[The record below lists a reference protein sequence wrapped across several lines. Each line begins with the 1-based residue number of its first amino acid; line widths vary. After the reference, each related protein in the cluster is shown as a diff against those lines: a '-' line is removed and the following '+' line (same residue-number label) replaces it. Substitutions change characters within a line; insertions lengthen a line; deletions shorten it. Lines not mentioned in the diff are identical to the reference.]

1 MNFEYPFFLI
11 IPVIYLIMKYF
22 FSSVD
27 DRIIFPNASF
37 FTKSKNRFSLIEF
50 IIILLLSLS
59 LASPVK
65 SKIITDTYKKGYNI
79 VIDLDTSGS
88 MAEFNKIDAAKAV
101 SLDFAKKR
109 KNDALGLVVFGNI
122 AYIAS
127 PLTFDKKTF
136 SDILRRIY
144 VSIAGG
150 KTAIYDAL
158 FLSSNL
164 FKNAKGEKIII
175 LLTDGMDNMSIT
187 PLDVVI
193 KKLKKENIKVY
204 AIAIGG
210 DADIKVLK
218 KIANSTG
225 GKMYIASSLQDLKK
239 IYSDINKLTKS
250 DIKSNIQI
258 LNQYYFQYPLI
269 LALILFLI
277 YLYQFRKNIWNF

>member
-1 MNFEYPFFLI
+1 MSFEYPLFLL
-11 IPVIYLIMKYF
+11 IPLIYLILKYF
-22 FSSVD
+22 FSAED
-27 DRIIFPNASF
+27 DRIIFPNSSIF
-37 FTKSKNRFSLIEF
+37 SKSKNRFSLLEF
-50 IIILLLSLS
+50 LIILLLSIT

-65 SKIITDTYKKGYNI
+65 SQIVTDAYKKGHNI

-136 SDILRRIY
+136 ENILKRIY
-144 VSIAGG
+144 VAIAGG
-150 KTAIYDAL
+150 KTAIYDSL

-164 FKNAKGEKIII
+164 FKNAQGEKIII

-193 KKLKKENIKVY
+193 KKLKKEHIKVY
-204 AIAIGG
+204 TIAIGG
-210 DADIKVLK
+210 DADINTLK
-218 KIANSTG
+218 KIAKSTN
-225 GKMYIASSLQDLKK
+225 GKMYIATSSKDLKK
-239 IYSDINKLTKS
+239 IYTDIDKLTKS
-250 DIKSNIQI
+250 NIKSNIRI
-258 LNQYYFQYPLI
+258 LNRYYFQYPLL
-269 LALILFLI
+269 LAVILFLI
-277 YLYQFRKNIWNF
+277 YLYQYRKNIWNF

>member
-1 MNFEYPFFLI
+1 MSFEYPFFLI
-11 IPVIYLIMKYF
+11 IPIVYLILKYF
-22 FSSVD
+22 FTSVD
-27 DRIIFPNASF
+27 DRIIFPNTQIFS
-37 FTKSKNRFSLIEF
+37 KSKNRFSSLEF
-50 IIILLLSLS
+50 LIILFLGVA

-65 SKIITDTYKKGYNI
+65 SKILTNTYKKGYNI

-136 SDILRRIY
+136 KDILSRIY

-164 FKNAKGEKIII
+164 FKNANGEKIII
-175 LLTDGMDNMSIT
+175 LLTDGMDNASIT
-187 PLDVVI
+187 PLDVAI
-193 KKLKKENIKVY
+193 KKLKKEHIKVY
-204 AIAIGG
+204 TIAIGG
-210 DADIKVLK
+210 DVDLNVLK
-218 KIANSTG
+218 KIAHTTH
-225 GKMYIASSLQDLKK
+225 GKFYIASSFKDLKS
-239 IYSDINKLTKS
+239 IYNDINKLTKS
-250 DIKSNIQI
+250 NIKSNIQI
-258 LNQYYFQYPLI
+258 LNTYYYQYPLI

-277 YLYQFRKNIWNF
+277 YLYQYRKNIWNF

>member
-1 MNFEYPFFLI
+1 
-11 IPVIYLIMKYF
+11 
-22 FSSVD
+22 
-27 DRIIFPNASF
+27 
-37 FTKSKNRFSLIEF
+37 
-50 IIILLLSLS
+50 
-59 LASPVK
+59 
-65 SKIITDTYKKGYNI
+65 
-79 VIDLDTSGS
+79 

-136 SDILRRIY
+136 EDILKRIY

-164 FKNAKGEKIII
+164 FKNANGEKIII

-193 KKLKKENIKVY
+193 KKLKKEHIKVY
-204 AIAIGG
+204 SIAIGG
-210 DADIKVLK
+210 DADLSVLK
-218 KIANSTG
+218 KISKETN
-225 GKMYIASSLQDLKK
+225 GKFYIASSLEDLKK

-250 DIKSNIQI
+250 NIKSNIQI
-258 LNQYYFQYPLI
+258 LNEYYFSYPLF

-277 YLYQFRKNIWNF
+277 YLYQYRKNIWNF

>member
-1 MNFEYPFFLI
+1 MSFEYPVFLI
-11 IPVIYLIMKYF
+11 IPVIYLIIKYF
-22 FSSVD
+22 FDSEN
-27 DRIIFPNASF
+27 DRIVFPNAGF
-37 FTKSKNRFSLIEF
+37 FAKSKERFSILEFLIVLF
-50 IIILLLSLS
+50 LSFA

-65 SKIITDTYKKGYNI
+65 NKIIADIYKKGYNI
-79 VIDLDTSGS
+79 VIALDTSGS

-136 SDILRRIY
+136 KDILSRIF

-164 FKNAKGEKIII
+164 FKNIQGEKIII

-187 PLDVVI
+187 PLDVAI
-193 KKLKKENIKVY
+193 KKLKKEHIKVF
-204 AIAIGG
+204 AVGIGG
-210 DADIKVLK
+210 DTDIAALR
-218 KIANSTG
+218 KISKSTG
-225 GKMYIASSLQDLKK
+225 GKFYIANSLADLKR
-239 IYSDINKLTKS
+239 IYNDINKLTKS
-250 DIKSNIQI
+250 KIKSNSRI
-258 LNQYYFQYPLI
+258 LNTYYYQYPLI
-269 LALILFLI
+269 IALILFVI
-277 YLYQFRKNIWNF
+277 YLYQYRKSIWNF

>member
-1 MNFEYPFFLI
+1 MSFEYPFFLI
-11 IPVIYLIMKYF
+11 IPVIYLVMKYF

-37 FTKSKNRFSLIEF
+37 FTKSKNRFSLTEF

-127 PLTFDKKTF
+127 PLTFDKKIF

-175 LLTDGMDNMSIT
+175 LLTDGMDNMSVT

-193 KKLKKENIKVY
+193 KKLKQENIKVY

-210 DADIKVLK
+210 DADIRMLK

-225 GKMYIASSLQDLKK
+225 GKMYIASSLEDLKK

-277 YLYQFRKNIWNF
+277 YLYQYRKNIWNF

>member
-1 MNFEYPFFLI
+1 MSFEYPFFLI
-11 IPVIYLIMKYF
+11 IPIVYLILKYF
-22 FSSVD
+22 FTSVD
-27 DRIIFPNASF
+27 DRIIFPNTQIFS
-37 FTKSKNRFSLIEF
+37 KSKNRFSSLEF
-50 IIILLLSLS
+50 LIILFLGVA

-65 SKIITDTYKKGYNI
+65 SKILTNTYKKGYNI

-136 SDILRRIY
+136 KDILSRIY

-164 FKNAKGEKIII
+164 FKNANGEKIII
-175 LLTDGMDNMSIT
+175 LLTDGMDNASIT
-187 PLDVVI
+187 PLDVAI
-193 KKLKKENIKVY
+193 KKLKKEHIKVY
-204 AIAIGG
+204 TIAIGG
-210 DADIKVLK
+210 DVDLNVLK
-218 KIANSTG
+218 KIAHTTH
-225 GKMYIASSLQDLKK
+225 GKFYIASSFKDLKS
-239 IYSDINKLTKS
+239 IYNDINKLTKS
-250 DIKSNIQI
+250 IIKSNIQI
-258 LNQYYFQYPLI
+258 LNTYYYQYPLI

-277 YLYQFRKNIWNF
+277 YLYQYRKNIWNF

>member
-1 MNFEYPFFLI
+1 MSFEYPVFLL
-11 IPVIYLIMKYF
+11 IPVVYLLMKYF
-22 FSSVD
+22 FTSAD
-27 DRIIFPNASF
+27 DRIIFPNTQLFA
-37 FTKSKNRFSLIEF
+37 KSVSRFSLPEF
-50 IIILLLSLS
+50 LIILFLSVA

-65 SKIITDTYKKGYNI
+65 SKIITNTYKKGYNI

-88 MAEFNKIDAAKAV
+88 MEEFNKLGAAKAV

-136 SDILRRIY
+136 NDILKRIY
-144 VSIAGG
+144 VSIAGN

-164 FKNAKGEKIII
+164 FKNTKGSRIII
-175 LLTDGMDNMSIT
+175 LLTDGMDNASIT

-193 KKLKKENIKVY
+193 KKLKKEHIKVF
-204 AIAIGG
+204 AIGIG
-210 DADIKVLK
+210 SDADVSVLQ

-225 GKMYIASSLQDLKK
+225 GKFYLASSLEDLQQ
-239 IYSDINKLTKS
+239 IYKDIDKLTKS
-250 DIKSNIQI
+250 KIKSNIQI
-258 LNQYYFQYPLI
+258 LNTYYYQYPLFIAI
-269 LALILFLI
+269 LLFLF
-277 YLYQFRKNIWNF
+277 YLYQYRKNIWSF

>member
-1 MNFEYPFFLI
+1 MSFEYPVFLL

-22 FSSVD
+22 FSSVN
-27 DRIIFPNASF
+27 DRIIFPNADF
-37 FTKSKNRFSLIEF
+37 FTKTKNRFSLLEF
-50 IIILLLSLS
+50 LIILLLSIT

-65 SKIITDTYKKGYNI
+65 SKIITNTYKKGYNI

-136 SDILRRIY
+136 SDILSRIY

-150 KTAIYDAL
+150 KTAIYDAI

-164 FKNAKGEKIII
+164 FKNANGQKIII
-175 LLTDGMDNMSIT
+175 LLTDGMDNASIT

-193 KKLKKENIKVY
+193 KKLKKEHIKVFT
-204 AIAIGG
+204 IGIGG
-210 DADIKVLK
+210 DADINVLK
-218 KIANSTG
+218 KIASSTG
-225 GKMYIASSLQDLKK
+225 GNFYIATSLNDLKN
-239 IYSDINKLTKS
+239 IYKEIDKLTKS
-250 DIKSNIQI
+250 NIKSNIQI
-258 LNQYYFQYPLI
+258 LNEYYFQYSLI
-269 LALILFLI
+269 IALILFI
-277 YLYQFRKNIWNF
+277 FYLYQYRKSVWNF

>member
-1 MNFEYPFFLI
+1 MSFEYPLFLL
-11 IPVIYLIMKYF
+11 IPLIYLILKYF
-22 FSSVD
+22 FSAED
-27 DRIIFPNASF
+27 DRIIFPNSSIF
-37 FTKSKNRFSLIEF
+37 SKSKNRFSLLEF
-50 IIILLLSLS
+50 LIILLLSIT

-65 SKIITDTYKKGYNI
+65 SQIVTDAYKKGHNI

-136 SDILRRIY
+136 ENILKRIY
-144 VSIAGG
+144 VAIAGG
-150 KTAIYDAL
+150 KTAIYDSL

-164 FKNAKGEKIII
+164 FKNAQGEKIII

-193 KKLKKENIKVY
+193 KKLKKEHIKVY
-204 AIAIGG
+204 TIAIGG
-210 DADIKVLK
+210 DADINTLK
-218 KIANSTG
+218 KIAKSTN
-225 GKMYIASSLQDLKK
+225 GKTYIATSSKDLKK
-239 IYSDINKLTKS
+239 IYTDIDKLTKS
-250 DIKSNIQI
+250 NIKSNIRI
-258 LNQYYFQYPLI
+258 LNRYYFQYPLL
-269 LALILFLI
+269 LAVILFLI
-277 YLYQFRKNIWNF
+277 YLYQYRKNIWNF

>member
-1 MNFEYPFFLI
+1 MGFEYPFFLI
-11 IPVIYLIMKYF
+11 IPIVYLILKYF
-22 FSSVD
+22 FTSVD
-27 DRIIFPNASF
+27 DRIIFPNTQIFS
-37 FTKSKNRFSLIEF
+37 KSKNRFSSLEF
-50 IIILLLSLS
+50 LIILFLGVA

-65 SKIITDTYKKGYNI
+65 SKILTNTYKKGYNI

-101 SLDFAKKR
+101 SLDFAQKR

-136 SDILRRIY
+136 KDILSRIY

-164 FKNAKGEKIII
+164 FKNANGEKIII
-175 LLTDGMDNMSIT
+175 LLTDGMDNASIT
-187 PLDVVI
+187 PLDVAI
-193 KKLKKENIKVY
+193 KKLKKEHIKVY
-204 AIAIGG
+204 TIAIGG
-210 DADIKVLK
+210 DVDLNVLK
-218 KIANSTG
+218 KIAHTTH
-225 GKMYIASSLQDLKK
+225 GKFYIASSFKDLKS
-239 IYSDINKLTKS
+239 IYNDINKLTKS
-250 DIKSNIQI
+250 NIKSNIQI
-258 LNQYYFQYPLI
+258 LNTYYYQYPLI

-277 YLYQFRKNIWNF
+277 YLYQYRKNIWNF

>member
-1 MNFEYPFFLI
+1 MSFEYPLFLI
-11 IPVIYLIMKYF
+11 IPLIYLILKYF
-22 FSSVD
+22 FYPAD
-27 DRIIFPNASF
+27 DRIVFPNARIF
-37 FTKSKNRFSLIEF
+37 SKTTDRFSLLEF
-50 IIILLLSLS
+50 LIVLFLSIALS
-59 LASPVK
+59 SPVK
-65 SKIITDTYKKGYNI
+65 SKIITDTHKKGYNI

-127 PLTFDKKTF
+127 PLTFDKKIF
-136 SDILRRIY
+136 SNILRRIY

-164 FKNAKGEKIII
+164 FKNTKGQRIII

-193 KKLKKENIKVY
+193 KKLKKNRIKVY
-204 AIAIGG
+204 TVAIGG
-210 DADIKVLK
+210 DADLEVLQ
-218 KIANSTG
+218 KIAKATN
-225 GKMYIASSLQDLKK
+225 GKFYIASSLGDLKK
-239 IYSDINKLTKS
+239 IYDDINKLTKS
-250 DIKSNIQI
+250 NIKSDIRI
-258 LNQYYFQYPLI
+258 LNEYYFEYPLMI
-269 LALILFLI
+269 ALALFLI
-277 YLYQFRKNIWNF
+277 YLFRYRKSIWSF

>member
-1 MNFEYPFFLI
+1 MSFEYPFFLI
-11 IPVIYLIMKYF
+11 IPIVYLILKYF
-22 FSSVD
+22 FTSVD
-27 DRIIFPNASF
+27 DRIIFPNTQIFS
-37 FTKSKNRFSLIEF
+37 KSKNRFSSLEF
-50 IIILLLSLS
+50 LIILFLGVA

-65 SKIITDTYKKGYNI
+65 SKILTNTYKKGYNI

-101 SLDFAKKR
+101 SLDFAQKR

-136 SDILRRIY
+136 KDILSRIY

-164 FKNAKGEKIII
+164 FKNANGEKIII
-175 LLTDGMDNMSIT
+175 LLTDGMDNASIT
-187 PLDVVI
+187 PLDVAI
-193 KKLKKENIKVY
+193 KKLKKEHIKVY
-204 AIAIGG
+204 TIAIGG
-210 DADIKVLK
+210 DVDLNVLK
-218 KIANSTG
+218 KIAHTTH
-225 GKMYIASSLQDLKK
+225 GKFYIASSFKDLKS
-239 IYSDINKLTKS
+239 IYNDINKLTKS
-250 DIKSNIQI
+250 NIKSNIQI
-258 LNQYYFQYPLI
+258 LNTYYYQYPLI

-277 YLYQFRKNIWNF
+277 YLYQYRKNIWNF

>member
-1 MNFEYPFFLI
+1 MSFEYPLFLI
-11 IPVIYLIMKYF
+11 IPVLYLILKYF
-22 FSSVD
+22 FSSED
-27 DRIIFPNASF
+27 DRIIFPNAHIF
-37 FTKSKNRFSLIEF
+37 QKSKNRFSLLEFF
-50 IIILLLSLS
+50 IIFFLSVA

-65 SKIITDTYKKGYNI
+65 SKIITNTHKKGYNI

-136 SDILRRIY
+136 EDILKRIY

-164 FKNAKGEKIII
+164 FKNANGEKIII

-193 KKLKKENIKVY
+193 KKLKKEHIKVY
-204 AIAIGG
+204 SIAIGG
-210 DADIKVLK
+210 DADLSVLK
-218 KIANSTG
+218 KISKETN
-225 GKMYIASSLQDLKK
+225 GKFYIASSLEDLKK

-250 DIKSNIQI
+250 NIKSNIQI
-258 LNQYYFQYPLI
+258 LNEYYFSYPLF

-277 YLYQFRKNIWNF
+277 YLYQYRKNIWNF

>member
-1 MNFEYPFFLI
+1 MSFEYPVFLL

-27 DRIIFPNASF
+27 DRIIFPNAEF
-37 FTKSKNRFSLIEF
+37 FTKTKNRFSLLEF
-50 IIILLLSLS
+50 LIIILLSIT

-65 SKIITDTYKKGYNI
+65 SKIITNTYKKGYNI

-136 SDILRRIY
+136 SDILSRIY

-164 FKNAKGEKIII
+164 FKNAQGQKIII
-175 LLTDGMDNMSIT
+175 LLTDGMDNASIT
-187 PLDVVI
+187 PLDIVI
-193 KKLKKENIKVY
+193 KKLKKEHIKVFT
-204 AIAIGG
+204 IGIGG
-210 DADIKVLK
+210 DADISVLK
-218 KIANSTG
+218 KIAASTG
-225 GKMYIASSLQDLKK
+225 GKFYIATSLNDLKK
-239 IYSDINKLTKS
+239 IYNDINKLTKS
-250 DIKSNIQI
+250 NIKSNIQI
-258 LNQYYFQYPLI
+258 LNEYYFEYPLI
-269 LALILFLI
+269 LALILFII
-277 YLYQFRKNIWNF
+277 YLYQYRKSVWNF